1 MFFILLSEIESFP
14 EKLDFTLLYATYK
27 PMMYSIAM
35 SILHNREDA
44 EDAVIEAF
52 ESAYIHERKIA
63 GIHDQKTK
71 SFLAII
77 VKNKALDIY
86 RKNQRNETVELP
98 ADLAAPPDKLSGYG
112 ELAELIADL
121 EQPDRDII
129 KLRIDNELKYKEI
142 GEMLK
147 MSPDA
152 VRMRYKRCLQKLAD
166 EIRGLS
172 NE

>member
-14 EKLDFTLLYATYK
+14 EKLDFTLLYVTYK

-35 SILHNREDA
+35 NILHNREDA
-44 EDAVIEAF
+44 ED
-52 ESAYIHERKIA
+52 A

-152 VRMRYKRCLQKLAD
+152 VRMRYKRCLQKLTD
-166 EIRGLS
+166 EIRGPKD
-172 NE
+172 E